1 MSIAGTTYDQLD
13 SVEIDCGVNVRLE
26 SADGG
31 ESLLVKGRTYKV
43 QEEVPSDDEDEEV
56 VRDRFVTEIVTL
68 DLKTGGHAKIAEPAA
83 LAEFV
88 DQWRDVLRFN
98 RIDRRHLYPGFPLK
112 VPKDMIDV
120 AGFTPMPETYPEAA
134 GEEKF
139 ILIDLSEQ
147 FLGAYEFGRL
157 AFSSPIASGDKK
169 NKTPTGDFRIDA
181 FSRDHVSSLYKI
193 EKTNIPYP
201 MHYALRFF
209 TNRRGVDFWI
219 HGRDVPGYP
228 ASHGCIGLYDEEM
241 QKKYYR
247 FPDKPLLEDAKTLYE
262 WAISPAPD
270 DGGFHL
276 LKDGPRVLIEG
287 EPQF

>member
-1 MSIAGTTYDQLD
+1 MMHFRVKDINAFILFLALLLLPALSFPAAAATKKKIPSLCKMEYPSDADI
-13 SVEIDCGVNVRLE
+13 EWECKRLKGKE
-26 SADGG
+26 TP
-31 ESLLVKGRTYKV
+31 ESLFGVY
-43 QEEVPSDDEDEEV
+43 
-56 VRDRFVTEIVTL
+56 
-68 DLKTGGHAKIAEPAA
+68 
-83 LAEFV
+83 
-88 DQWRDVLRFN
+88 WRDVLRFN
-98 RIDRRHLYPGFPLK
+98 RIDRRHLYPGVSLK
-112 VPKDMIDV
+112 VPKRLEDIE
-120 AGFTPMPETYPEAA
+120 GFTPMSTFYPDAEKEA
-134 GEEKF
+134 KF
-139 ILIDLSEQ
+139 ILVDLEEQ

-157 AFSSPIASGDKK
+157 VMSFPLASGDKK
-169 NKTPTGDFRIDA
+169 NKTPDGAFKITA
-181 FSRDHVSSLYKI
+181 FSKNHRSSLYKI

-228 ASHGCIGLYDEEM
+228 ASHGCVGLYDEEM

-247 FPDKPLLEDAKTLYE
+247 SPEKPLLEDAKTLYE

-276 LKDGPRVLIEG
+276 LKDGPKVLIEG

>member
-1 MSIAGTTYDQLD
+1 MRTLHTFLSAWMLATCLAGTVTAD
-13 SVEIDCGVNVRLE
+13 SRKQVSPCKVSHPSDEEIDWECRRLKKNDTLE
-26 SADGG
+26 SLFG
-31 ESLLVKGRTYKV
+31 
-43 QEEVPSDDEDEEV
+43 
-56 VRDRFVTEIVTL
+56 
-68 DLKTGGHAKIAEPAA
+68 
-83 LAEFV
+83 

-134 GEEKF
+134 GDEKF

-209 TNRRGVDFWI
+209 ISSQDVAFWM

-228 ASHGCIGLYDEEM
+228 ASHGCVGLYDEEM
-241 QKKYYR
+241 QRKYYR
-247 FPDKPLLEDAKTLYE
+247 NPAKPLLEDARFLYE
-262 WAISPAPD
+262 WVIGTTPD
-270 DGGFHL
+270 NGKVTM
-276 LKDGPRVLIEG
+276 LKDGPRVKIVG
-287 EPQF
+287 ASPI